1 MRYVVTGGAGFIGSH
16 IAEALAGEHEVVVID
31 DLSTGHRE
39 NIQDFDVEFV
49 EGSVTDLPLL
59 QEVFKGADG
68 VFHQAAIASVPRSVD
83 DPLATHTTNETG
95 TLNVLLAARDA
106 GVSKVVFASSS
117 AVYGEEPTLPKR
129 EGMLPAP
136 VSPYAI
142 SKLTGE
148 HYEAV
153 FSKLFGLKT
162 VALRY
167 FNVFGPRQ
175 DPSSQYSGVISIFT
189 DRVRA
194 GEPIT
199 IHGDGGQTR
208 DFVYVADVVRANLLA
223 MERDVTGVFNIAC
236 GRQTDLNTLA
246 RSVME
251 AAGREVPVE
260 YGPVRQ
266 GDVRHSL
273 AEITRAREVL
283 GWAPEWTLVDGLVET
298 IRWDAQG
305 TH

>member
-16 IAEALAGEHEVVVID
+16 IAEALSGEHEVVVID

-39 NIQDFDVEFV
+39 NIQDFNVKFI

-59 QEVFKGADG
+59 QEAFRGADG
-68 VFHQAAIASVPRSVD
+68 IFHQAAIASVPKSVD
-83 DPLATHTTNETG
+83 DPLDTHTVNETG

-106 GVSKVVFASSS
+106 GVKKVVFASSS
-117 AVYGEEPTLPKR
+117 AVYGEEPTLPKH
-129 EGMLPAP
+129 EEMIPAP
-136 VSPYAI
+136 VSPYAV

-148 HYEAV
+148 YYAAV
-153 FSKLFGLKT
+153 FSRLFGLKT

-189 DRVRA
+189 DRVKS
-194 GEPIT
+194 GEAVT

-208 DFVYVADVVRANLLA
+208 DFVYVADVVQANLLA
-223 MERDVTGVFNIAC
+223 MEQDVTGVFNIAC

-251 AAGREVPVE
+251 AAGRTVPVE

-273 AEITRAREVL
+273 ADISRAHETL
-283 GWAPEWTLVDGLVET
+283 GWTPEWTLVKGLGEMLS
-298 IRWDAQG
+298 QES
-305 TH
+305 

>member
-16 IAEALAGEHEVVVID
+16 IAEVLSNEHEVVVID

-59 QEVFKGADG
+59 REIFRGADG
-68 VFHQAAIASVPRSVD
+68 VFHQAAIASVPKSVD
-83 DPLATHTTNETG
+83 DPLATHTVNETG
-95 TLNVLLAARDA
+95 TLDVLLAARGA
-106 GVSKVVFASSS
+106 GVKKVVFASSS
-117 AVYGEEPTLPKR
+117 AVYGEEPTLPKH

-189 DRVRA
+189 DRVKA

-223 MERDVTGVFNIAC
+223 MERDVTGVFNIAR

-246 RSVME
+246 RGVME

-273 AEITRAREVL
+273 ADISRAREVL
-283 GWAPEWTLVDGLVET
+283 GWAPEWSLVDGLVET
-298 IRWDAQG
+298 IRWDARSG
-305 TH
+305 

>member
-1 MRYVVTGGAGFIGSH
+1 
-16 IAEALAGEHEVVVID
+16 
-31 DLSTGHRE
+31 
-39 NIQDFDVEFV
+39 
-49 EGSVTDLPLL
+49 
-59 QEVFKGADG
+59 G

-106 GVSKVVFASSS
+106 GVKKVVFASSS
-117 AVYGEEPTLPKR
+117 AVYGEEPTLPKH
-129 EGMLPAP
+129 EEMIPAP
-136 VSPYAI
+136 VSPYAV

-148 HYEAV
+148 YYAAV
-153 FSKLFGLKT
+153 FSRLFGLKT

-189 DRVRA
+189 DRVKS
-194 GEPIT
+194 GEAVT

-208 DFVYVADVVRANLLA
+208 DFVYVADVVQANLLA
-223 MERDVTGVFNIAC
+223 MEQDVTGVFNIAC

-251 AAGREVPVE
+251 AAGRTVPVE

-273 AEITRAREVL
+273 ADISRAHETL
-283 GWAPEWTLVDGLVET
+283 GWTPEWTLVKGLGEMLS
-298 IRWDAQG
+298 QES
-305 TH
+305 